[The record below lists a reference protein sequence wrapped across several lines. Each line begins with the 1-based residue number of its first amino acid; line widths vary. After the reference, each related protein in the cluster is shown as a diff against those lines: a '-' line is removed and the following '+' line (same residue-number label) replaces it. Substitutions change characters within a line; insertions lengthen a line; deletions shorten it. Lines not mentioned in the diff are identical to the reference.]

1 MSTTSEAAGTSPAAP
16 AQKTRGR
23 LASFFCDDHRYV
35 FLGTSAFAL
44 IGLALGNSA
53 HPASSFLAAS
63 YAVES
68 VLYYVLM
75 AWLVVSAAALVNK
88 LVKWRDYAATSP
100 LCKPTAKRVERIAS
114 YVVWAIVLV
123 FMADRWVVGFADLAA
138 AAVVA
143 DSNPTDFWSSSIF
156 MLWNTRSVFATGIQN
171 TVLLALFGT
180 VIAFFLSL
188 LLVFLRI
195 QVVDRSDNDFVR
207 FLKVVGSGFAR
218 VYSTVVRGTP
228 MMIQGLLIYFGGI
241 GVLKAFGLS
250 TGQIGAVWSTFVAGL
265 VTISLNST
273 AYMMEVLRGGIESI
287 DPGQAEAAR
296 SLGLSQWQ
304 AMRKVV
310 FPQGIKNAI
319 PALTNELIINIKDSS
334 VLSVIG
340 VFDLMYATTTVAG
353 VYYRQM
359 EVYCVALVVYLI
371 LTLVASRLLEAFGK
385 KLGAEAP
392 VTLPSSN

>member
-1 MSTTSEAAGTSPAAP
+1 MKAIDRAV
-16 AQKTRGR
+16 
-23 LASFFCDDHRYV
+23 SFIKADHRYV
-35 FLGTSAFAL
+35 FLGTSVIAAA
-44 IGLALGNSA
+44 GLA
-53 HPASSFLAAS
+53 ASQRNPTPMSFLAPTGIFQD
-63 YAVES
+63 
-68 VLYYVLM
+68 VLWALLW
-75 AWLVVSAAALVNK
+75 AWIAVSAAALVTK
-88 LVKWRDYAATSP
+88 LVHWRDYREASP
-100 LCKPTAKRVERIAS
+100 FARAGAKRAERWGSYLVVAIA
-114 YVVWAIVLV
+114 LV
-123 FMADRWVVGFADLAA
+123 FFVDRCVMAFADL
-138 AAVVA
+138 VEVSIVS
-143 DSNPTDFWSSSIF
+143 DSNPSDFLSSVVYMTYKSGDFFVRGIEITIA
-156 MLWNTRSVFATGIQN
+156 LAT
-171 TVLLALFGT
+171 FGT
-180 VIAFFLSL
+180 IIAFFLAL
-188 LLVFLRI
+188 LLVFLRT
-195 QVVDRSDNDFVR
+195 QKLDRVDNDLAR
-207 FLKVVGSGFAR
+207 FFKTVGRGFAT

-228 MMIQGLLIYFGGI
+228 MMVQGLLIYYAGFTILRGMGFET
-241 GVLKAFGLS
+241 AQAN
-250 TGQIGAVWSTFVAGL
+250 QIWSTFTAGL

-371 LTLVASRLLEAFGK
+371 LTLVASRLLEAFGRR
-385 KLGAEAP
+385 LGAEAP
-392 VTLPSSN
+392 QTLPSSN

>member
-1 MSTTSEAAGTSPAAP
+1 M
-16 AQKTRGR
+16 KTINR
-23 LASFFCDDHRYV
+23 LASFIKADHRYV
-35 FLGTSAFAL
+35 YLGTSVIAAL
-44 IGLALGNSA
+44 GLAFSQRNPTPL
-53 HPASSFLAAS
+53 SFLAPTGIFQDCLWAI
-63 YAVES
+63 
-68 VLYYVLM
+68 LW
-75 AWLVVSAAALVNK
+75 AWLVVSAAALVTK
-88 LVKWRDYAATSP
+88 LMHWNDYREKSP
-100 LCKPTAKRVERIAS
+100 FASERFRRGARLGS
-114 YVVWAIVLV
+114 YVVVAIAAIFFVDRCVMSFIDLV
-123 FMADRWVVGFADLAA
+123 QVSIVS
-138 AAVVA
+138 
-143 DSNPTDFWSSSIF
+143 DSNPSDFLSSLVYMTYKSGDFFIRGIEITIA
-156 MLWNTRSVFATGIQN
+156 LAT
-171 TVLLALFGT
+171 FGT
-180 VIAFFLSL
+180 VIAFFLAL
-188 LLVFLRI
+188 LFVFLRI
-195 QVVDRSDNDFVR
+195 QTFDRVDNDLTR
-207 FLKVVGSGFAR
+207 FFKSIGRGFAT

-228 MMIQGLLIYFGGI
+228 MMVQGLLIYY
-241 GVLKAFGLS
+241 
-250 TGQIGAVWSTFVAGL
+250 AGF
-265 VTISLNST
+265 T
-273 AYMMEVLRGGIESI
+273 VLRGGIESI

-392 VTLPSSN
+392 ATLPSSN